1 MRNLKKG
8 IFTGLLVILVLGC
21 QRDIYKF
28 SGEFSM
34 PEVSKEPPLIEF
46 VMDNSSYENVL
57 EHRNLKKVA
66 DYTKIP
72 YQSIPIL
79 NFNASFKIEP
89 TTRVLCVTETYE
101 LNNTA
106 IDSLLG
112 FVAKGGTLFITKKNY
127 DQRLGFLMGFKS
139 EASYELDSTAMG
151 IRFKKPI
158 FPDMA
163 GFSLSSDKIPH
174 RGFKS
179 VNFSSNVNVLA
190 SSANNKDYP
199 LIVENRIGKG
209 RVVLYNSI
217 RSFNKNLRG
226 LLFSQVLLGLEGI
239 PYPVA
244 NTSTIFLDDYPS
256 PLYNVY
262 KEPIKSEMNKTM
274 SEYVTDV
281 WWPDMKKLAIRESI
295 KYTAYVTFDYN
306 TYTTPPFTFKEWDNN
321 AFNRGDKVIQKSS
334 WLGQDIIRS
343 GHELGFHGYN
353 HVSLLKSDWPEPE
366 YIGTSL
372 NAGIKKWKTLDF
384 KKLPISYVPPSN
396 YIDSLGLAE
405 LEKGMPSLKYIQ
417 STYLGDLKEGG
428 NREFDPE
435 PFNDYFFDYPRITSG
450 YYLDDVNLM
459 TAESLY
465 LFTGIWT
472 HFVHP
477 DDVFQLPIKANSAT
491 SGHFE
496 YRNKY
501 GLNWRSRNGKV
512 GLFDSFK
519 KVLEDFR
526 KRHPMV
532 RYPNATESSNIVRD
546 WRYSYFTH
554 FREDGNYIVESDF
567 RSASSENQYWFLY
580 VSSENQRLIDQTLNG
595 EALEYKK
602 SSMLN
607 GHLYSIESREP
618 FLKLPDLYYKG
629 RGADR
634 NNKQVVA
641 KTFSDYRTYKNDRTV
656 LMPLMQLVEHYVSN
670 NELESATNLLEQRIN
685 EGVNLSGDQWSD
697 FAKYMTWQ
705 KRGSEIWPILERVY
719 QKNQSIK
726 LSEISR
732 RISYQ
737 TAYPL
742 KKIRERWL
750 KRQINWG
757 TKDLDVL
764 REYVDYFNVE
774 EYKDQVARALKRLK
788 EHHPSPKNIKK
799 YLRHLIDYDFDS
811 VIKELNKIKP
821 CDEDYKEMA
830 TAISWAY
837 AHRFRYDRA
846 LEWQEC
852 SSEIEKETVNDWLIK
867 SDSFDKLKETDYSYY
882 LDVILANDEKKAL
895 TEIQKYESCDNKLK
909 LKASQIAYAYAN
921 FKLYR
926 EALSWSKCTNKIPVT
941 TRLGWLY
948 ELKEYHRL
956 RQLYNTHI
964 AENPEDY
971 EVMLLMGTL
980 MLYEGDIKRS
990 AQIAASLPSDVENST
1005 LKRELN
1011 KEIMSLS
1018 FADKKEMLGKYNKII
1033 YSGVRKDMSK
1043 SIRMAEGNS
1052 VSTNSYA
1059 INDKLEPNTISN
1071 VLSYNMYDENYNV
1084 HSVSGTQSIM
1094 YPINYDLPTS
1104 DNLRRELFGFE
1115 YGFKTTSTKKF
1126 GFNGRARIE
1135 RDNESKVYYQVG
1147 AGVNRVGKSNFN
1159 SLAFDFFPVRN
1170 GPGHVLDIYRT
1181 QLASYNEFKITDDL
1195 RQIFSL
1201 ESNYYSDEEIDG
1213 TLLGRIEYS
1222 IINNDGFDMSPLIE
1236 GAYTLGTVDRRDG
1249 FPYWMADKRLYGG
1262 GGLVMTLGKENGGFH
1277 FVADASIFAEN
1288 NNTTFERYTGNLAF
1302 RIMDFT
1308 TIKAAYEFYTIDNFY
1323 SNVFQLGLT
1332 YNFK

>member
-1 MRNLKKG
+1 MRNPKKS
-8 IFTGLLVILVLGC
+8 IYATLLVILIVGC
-21 QRDIYKF
+21 QRDLYKF
-28 SGEFSM
+28 SSEFSI

-46 VMDNSSYENVL
+46 VVDNSNNENIL
-57 EHRNLKKVA
+57 EHRNLEKVA

-72 YQSIPIL
+72 YQSIPIAI
-79 NFNASFKIEP
+79 FNTSFKVEP

-101 LNNTA
+101 LNDTA

-112 FVAKGGTLFITKKNY
+112 FVAKGGTLFLTKKNY
-127 DQRLGFLMGFKS
+127 DQRLGFFMGFKS
-139 EASYELDSTAMG
+139 EAGYELDSTSYG
-151 IRFKKPI
+151 ICFKKPI
-158 FPDMA
+158 FPNMA
-163 GFSLSSDKIPH
+163 DFSLSKDTAPH
-174 RGFKS
+174 KGFKKA
-179 VNFSSNVNVLA
+179 NFSSHVNVLA
-190 SSANNKDYP
+190 SSGNNKEYP

-209 RVVLYNSI
+209 RVVLYNSTKK
-217 RSFNKNLRG
+217 FNKPLRG

-239 PYPVA
+239 PYPIA

-281 WWPDMKKLAIRESI
+281 WWPDMKKLAKSENI

-306 TYTTPPFTFKEWDNN
+306 TYIAPPFTFKEWDSNT
-321 AFNRGDKVIQKSS
+321 FNRDGTVVQKSS
-334 WLGQDIIRS
+334 WLGQDVYKS

-353 HVSLLKSDWPEPE
+353 HVSLLKSDWPQPE
-366 YIGTSL
+366 YISTSL
-372 NAGIKKWKTLDF
+372 NAAAKKWKTLDF
-384 KKLPISYVPPSN
+384 KILPISYVPPSN

-405 LEKGMPSLKYIQ
+405 LEKGMPSLRYIQ
-417 STYLGDLKEGG
+417 STYLGDFKEGG

-450 YYLDDVNLM
+450 YYLDDANLM

-477 DDVFQLPIKANSAT
+477 DDVFQLPIKANSST

-501 GLNWRSRNGKV
+501 GLNWRSMNGQE
-512 GLFDSFK
+512 GLFETFK
-519 KVLEDFR
+519 KVLKGFR
-526 KRHPMV
+526 KRHPMI
-532 RYPNATESSNIVRD
+532 RYLNATKSSNIVRD

-554 FREDGNYIVESDF
+554 FREDGNYVVESDF

-595 EALEYKK
+595 ETHEYKK
-602 SSMLN
+602 SPMLN
-607 GHLYSIESREP
+607 GHLYSIESKES

-629 RGADR
+629 RGAR
-634 NNKQVVA
+634 RTNKQVMVKA
-641 KTFSDYRTYKNDRTV
+641 FKDRKTYKNDRTV
-656 LMPLMQLVEHYVSN
+656 LLPLMQLVEYYVRN
-670 NELESATNLLEQRIN
+670 NELELATNLLEQRIG
-685 EGVNLSGDQWSD
+685 EGVNLSEDQWSD

-705 KRGSEIWPILERVY
+705 ERGPEVWAILERTY
-719 QKNQSIK
+719 QEKQSIK
-726 LSEISR
+726 LSNISR
-732 RISYQ
+732 LISYQ
-737 TAYPL
+737 LAYPSDGA
-742 KKIRERWL
+742 RERWL

-757 TKDLDVL
+757 SEDEDVL
-764 REYVDYFNVE
+764 SEYVDYFNVE
-774 EYKDQVARALKRLK
+774 EYKDHVSKALEKLK
-788 EHHPSPKNIKK
+788 NLNPTTTNTKK
-799 YLRHLIDYDFDS
+799 YLSHLIDNDFDS
-811 VIKELNKIKP
+811 VINVLNRIKP
-821 CDEDYKEMA
+821 CDENYHEMA
-830 TAISWAY
+830 TTISWAY
-837 AHRFRYDRA
+837 ADRFRYDKA

-852 SSEIEKETVNDWLIK
+852 SSEIEKETINDWLVK
-867 SDSFDKLKETDYSYY
+867 SESFEKLRETDYSYY
-882 LDVILANDEKKAL
+882 IDVLLANDEKKAL
-895 TEIQKYESCDNKLK
+895 SEIEKYWSCDNKPRN
-909 LKASQIAYAYAN
+909 KASAIAYAYAN
-921 FKLYR
+921 SNLYR
-926 EALSWSKCTNKIPVT
+926 EALSWSKCAPKIPVI

-948 ELKEYHRL
+948 ELKEYSKL

-964 AENPEDY
+964 AENQDDY
-971 EVMLLMGTL
+971 DAMLLMGTL
-980 MLYEGDIKRS
+980 MLYEGDIKGS
-990 AQIAASLPSDVENST
+990 AQITANLPSDVEDAA
-1005 LKRELN
+1005 LKMQLN

-1018 FADKKEMLGKYNKII
+1018 LADKQEMLGKYNRII
-1033 YSGVRKDMSK
+1033 YSGVRKDMVK

-1094 YPINYDLPTS
+1094 YPINYDLPTT

-1115 YGFKTTSTKKF
+1115 YGFKTTSTKKY

-1135 RDNESKVYYQVG
+1135 RDNENKMYYQVG
-1147 AGVNRVGKSNFN
+1147 SGVSRAGESNFN
-1159 SLAFDFFPVRN
+1159 SLALDLFPVRN
-1170 GPGHVLDIYRT
+1170 GPGHILDIYRA
-1181 QLASYNEFKITDDL
+1181 QLASYNEFKITEDL
-1195 RQIFSL
+1195 RQIISF
-1201 ESNYYSDEEIDG
+1201 ESNYYSDEEIDA
-1213 TLLGRIEYS
+1213 TLLGRMEYS
-1222 IINNDGFDMSPLIE
+1222 IVKSNGFDMSPLIE

-1262 GGLVMTLGKENGGFH
+1262 GGLGLTFGKENSGFH
-1277 FVADASIFAEN
+1277 FIADAAIFAEN
-1288 NNTTFERYTGNLAF
+1288 NHTAFERYTGNLAF

-1308 TIKAAYEFYTIDNFY
+1308 TIKAGYEFYTIENFY